1 MAERRHQGWV
11 AQKEAACDRPALCK
25 TSGSLNANLDLSP
38 PRTGTMNRQYGAQRW
53 QGGSNPLRVG
63 TIPAG
68 AVFYLQDD
76 GWWRDR
82 YRGAPTCRNPWIVEG
97 FLNGQLHASRRNQDT
112 GRWEST
118 YRAGRSDT
126 AVVRSLRDGRRQ
138 HVAVRVLILHEE
150 EGLAVQPVGYPSLP
164 DLRLHKAASGRR
176 NKEIS
181 HCPAHPPRG

>member
-1 MAERRHQGWV
+1 
-11 AQKEAACDRPALCK
+11 
-25 TSGSLNANLDLSP
+25 
-38 PRTGTMNRQYGAQRW
+38 MNRQYGAQRW
-53 QGGSNPLRVG
+53 QGSSNPLRVG

-76 GWWRDR
+76 RWWRDR
-82 YRGAPTCRNPWIVEG
+82 HRGAPTCRNPWIVEG

-164 DLRLHKAASGRR
+164 DLRFHKAASGRR

-181 HCPAHPPRG
+181 HCPAHPPRGRSLRGPASGPPAT